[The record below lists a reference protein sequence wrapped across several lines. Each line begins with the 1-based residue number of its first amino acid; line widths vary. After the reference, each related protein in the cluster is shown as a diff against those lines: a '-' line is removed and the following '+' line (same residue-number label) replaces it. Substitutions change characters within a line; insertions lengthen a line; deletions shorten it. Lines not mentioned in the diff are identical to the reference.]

1 MESLF
6 YMGVCLTIGGAATVA
21 LSHLISKLDKTSVNK
36 FLLGIILVLCLMS
49 IVLTVPTGLRIYDAD
64 GW

>member
-1 MESLF
+1 
-6 YMGVCLTIGGAATVA
+6 MGVCLTIGGAATFA
-21 LSHLISKLDKTSVNK
+21 LFYLISKLDKTAVNK

-49 IVLTVPTGLRIYDAD
+49 IVLTVPTGLRIYEAD